1 MKKKKIQV
9 NFEIFARPIFDPF
22 LSQQYRILATEIFD
36 SWGRPQ
42 SESEDTENLCLE
54 VMASTITKLD
64 KIGVKLHIIE
74 VAESEFDVN
83 LTCYSLKH

>member
-1 MKKKKIQV
+1 MLQNLWRSEHKSG
-9 NFEIFARPIFDPF
+9 AD
-22 LSQQYRILATEIFD
+22 RIVTNE
-36 SWGRPQ
+36 RPQ

-74 VAESEFDVN
+74 VAKSEFCI
-83 LTCYSLKH
+83 TF